1 MLKSHLFGFI
11 RRSGNSLPFAE
22 RIPGKLVVTQK
33 NDATIVAK
41 FETPDASMPAIFE
54 RKFLKNF
61 DDLPEE
67 GLPVY
72 VSLTGRGWLDKKG
85 QMSLVVVAYTV
96 FDNERGEK
104 MYREM
109 VDVADHAG
117 QHNRS
122 KILQTL
128 LGPFFGGGQ
137 KLSRP
142 VEVAKSEVNHANG

>member
-22 RIPGKLVVTQK
+22 RIPGKLVVTGK
-33 NDATIVAK
+33 TSATVVAK

-61 DDLPEE
+61 EDLPEE
-67 GLPVY
+67 GVPVY
-72 VSLTGRGWLDKKG
+72 VSLTGRGWLDKQG

-96 FDNERGEK
+96 FDNEKGEK

-109 VDVADHAG
+109 VDVAEHAS
-117 QHNRS
+117 QHSRS
-122 KILQTL
+122 GILQTL

-137 KLSRP
+137 KPSRS
-142 VEVAKSEVNHANG
+142 VEVTKGEVNHANG